1 MVLLLCIKLANI
13 CMDLWIQSTISIPC
27 FIFYSLVS
35 AIKHI
40 MVLFI
45 TTNLESCQVIKTCIA
60 DWATTST
67 VKSTNFLYQTSFINQ
82 NAIHDNIENLK
93 LQCSISCSQLFV
105 IKLWEWFY
113 KCLCEVRTTIWN
125 SSCMPYLT
133 EEYTTFSMNCID
145 NGFHAST
152 CSFVHMPGISGYL
165 CIWKT
170 VNTRVMFIIW
180 YEIINKTRKPL

>member
-1 MVLLLCIKLANI
+1 MVLVLWIKLANI

-93 LQCSISCSQLFV
+93 LQCSISGSQLFV

-113 KCLCEVRTTIWN
+113 KCLCEVRTTVWN

-145 NGFHAST
+145 NGFPCFHLFLCPYARHIR
-152 CSFVHMPGISGYL
+152 VPLHMKNS
-165 CIWKT
+165 KHSSD
-170 VNTRVMFIIW
+170 VIIW